1 MVNRL
6 KKIFRLTSRTGSVSS
21 QSHTLQALAST
32 GLVSEMSWTCEQSME
47 GKITNFGLYKCIN
60 ENNDKFPGLVTLW
73 VFNCF
78 RFAAAL
84 KDQKVWVMNVVNVD
98 APDTLPIIFERGLF
112 GMYHDWCES
121 FSTYPRTYDLLH
133 ADHLFSRIRDRY
145 NRCPFIVNFCI

>member
-1 MVNRL
+1 
-6 KKIFRLTSRTGSVSS
+6 
-21 QSHTLQALAST
+21 
-32 GLVSEMSWTCEQSME
+32 ME
-47 GKITNFGLYKCIN
+47 GKSTISSLYKCIN
-60 ENNDKFPGLVTLW
+60 EKKKKICSFIDLW

-84 KDQKVWVMNVVNVD
+84 KDQKVWIMNVVNVD

-133 ADHLFSRIRDRY
+133 ADRLFSKIRDRY
-145 NRCPFIVNFCI
+145 KR